1 MAFVQRL
8 RHSYTAFP
16 SKCREF
22 RPVFC
27 QLRWRSTTAIS
38 STIDEKSQPK
48 LARDMVL
55 DFDDPKQAFKSKTTW
70 EIVRALAVFKIC
82 SIDLIVKNNKMVS
95 FGRCHLTQL
104 HIDGYQRNSINTCS
118 SVFYSVSSFTQ
129 TDFSGMQCLFF
140 LYSLVQAS
148 FHLR

>member
-8 RHSYTAFP
+8 RHSYTKFP
-16 SKCREF
+16 SKCRDF
-22 RPVFC
+22 RPVFR

-38 STIDEKSQPK
+38 STVDEKSQPK
-48 LARDMVL
+48 LARDIVL

-95 FGRCHLTQL
+95 WAIEHYITSHFL
-104 HIDGYQRNSINTCS
+104 INEIP
-118 SVFYSVSSFTQ
+118 
-129 TDFSGMQCLFF
+129 
-140 LYSLVQAS
+140 
-148 FHLR
+148 